1 MLPELTDCLLNVC
14 VARDGQMREWALV
27 SVTTLV
33 TTFVTTFVTT
43 PVTTSEHDVTGRM
56 EIMAQGFRSW

>member
-1 MLPELTDCLLNVC
+1 MLNVC

-27 SVTTLV
+27 SVTTL
-33 TTFVTTFVTT
+33 VTTFVTT

>member
-14 VARDGQMREWALV
+14 VARDGQMREWGLV
-27 SVTTLV
+27 SVTSLV
-33 TTFVTTFVTT
+33 TTFVTR

-56 EIMAQGFRSW
+56 EIMAHGFRSL

>member
-33 TTFVTTFVTT
+33 TTFVTT